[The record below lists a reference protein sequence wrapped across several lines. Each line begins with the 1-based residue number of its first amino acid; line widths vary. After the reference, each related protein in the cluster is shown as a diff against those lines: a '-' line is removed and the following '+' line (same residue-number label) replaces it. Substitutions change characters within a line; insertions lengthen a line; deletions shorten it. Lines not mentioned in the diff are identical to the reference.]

1 MKWLIKKVVKFG
13 LWLLGLGILAGAV
26 ALAAVVFYLEPKLP
40 PIDSLKDV
48 SFQVP
53 LRVYSRDRK
62 LIAEFGEKR
71 RLPLTYDELPEQLVQ
86 AFLAAEDHRFFQHP
100 GVDYQGLL
108 RAATQLILTGE
119 KKQGGSTITMQV
131 ARNFF
136 LTRKKTYVRK
146 LNEILLALKIERELS
161 KEKIL
166 ELYANKIYL
175 GHRSYGVGAAAQV
188 YYGSRLD
195 ELNLAQLAMIAGL
208 PKAPSRYNPV
218 TNPKRA
224 LERRNY
230 VLGNMR
236 DLGYITTAEYR
247 QAVAE
252 PVTAALHSAAVE
264 VEAPYVAEMVRAEM
278 IGRYGDSIYTSG
290 YSVYTTIDSR
300 LQEAAN
306 RALRKALLEYDLRHG
321 YRGPERRLSLTG
333 DETDADLDV
342 LLKGSDR
349 LPELRA
355 GIVTAVAERSA
366 EVYVGDGE
374 RIGIPWEGLKWA
386 RPYKT
391 ENRRGAAPKK
401 AADVVR
407 PGDLVRITR
416 VTVTDSKSGKSRSY
430 WRLAQSPQVE
440 GALVSL
446 DPDDGA
452 ILALTGGYD
461 YYRNKFNRAT
471 QAERQPG
478 SGFKAFIYSAALEA
492 GFTPASLINDAPVV
506 FDDPSLEGA
515 WRPENYSGKFFGPTR
530 LRYALTKSRNLV
542 SIRLLRA
549 MGIEFA
555 LQHIARFGFDPDTL
569 PHNLSLALGSGA
581 VTPLQ
586 MAAGYAILANGG
598 YRVEPYFIERIEDA
612 QHQVLF
618 QAQPLRVCRE
628 CGDGGPQASTGTNPD
643 DAGEEDAGKEGTG
656 KGDTGRIAPRVISK
670 QNWYLMNSMM
680 RDVVRFGTARRA
692 RALGRND
699 LAGKTGTTNDQKDAW
714 FNGFNRSLVA
724 IAWVGFDSAKPLGR
738 GEVGGRAA
746 LPAWMAYMKEALKG
760 VEEVPLEMPEGIT
773 TVRIDPRTGKRAHAG
788 QKDAIF
794 EVFRVENA
802 PTEQA
807 PAPVAVDQAAPDGA
821 PGTGAVDSD
830 EDPF

>member
-1 MKWLIKKVVKFG
+1 MKWPIKFLKFS
-13 LWLLGLGILAGAV
+13 LWLVGLGAVVGAI
-26 ALAAVVFYLEPKLP
+26 ALAAVFFYLEPKLP

-71 RLPLTYDELPEQLVQ
+71 RLPLSYDELPERLVQ
-86 AFLAAEDHRFFQHP
+86 AFLAAEDHRFFEHP

-108 RAATQLILTGE
+108 RAATQLILTGK

-166 ELYANKIYL
+166 ELYVNKIYL

-188 YYGSRLD
+188 YYGKKLD
-195 ELNLAQLAMIAGL
+195 QLNLAQLAMIAGL

-218 TNPKRA
+218 TNPQRA
-224 LERRNY
+224 LERRDY

-236 DLGYITTAEYR
+236 DLGFISDAEYR
-247 QAVAE
+247 QAKAE
-252 PVTAALHSAAVE
+252 PVTASLHSAAIE

-278 IGRYGDSIYTSG
+278 IGRYGETIYTSG

-300 LQEAAN
+300 LQRAAN
-306 RALRKALLEYDLRHG
+306 EALRSALLAYDQRHG
-321 YRGPERRLSLTG
+321 YRGPEQHLELTG
-333 DETDADLDV
+333 EETDQELD
-342 LLKGSDR
+342 
-349 LPELRA
+349 ELIEARPRA
-355 GIVTAVAERSA
+355 PALRTGVVVAVDKRSVQ
-366 EVYVGDGE
+366 VYLGNGE
-374 RIGIPWEGLKWA
+374 RAEIPWEGLKWA
-386 RPYKT
+386 RPYVN
-391 ENRRGAAPKK
+391 ENRRGPEPKQ
-401 AADVVR
+401 AADILQQGDIVR
-407 PGDLVRITR
+407 LARATR
-416 VTVTDSKSGKSRSY
+416 KVKTKKKGAKKQQEETVSY
-430 WRLAQSPQVE
+430 WRLAQVPQVE
-440 GALVSL
+440 GALISL
-446 DPDDGA
+446 DPNDGA
-452 ILALTGGYD
+452 ILALIGGYD
-461 YYRNKFNRAT
+461 YYRNKFNRVT
-471 QAERQPG
+471 QAKRQPG

-555 LQHIARFGFDPDTL
+555 LKHIALFGFDPATL

-612 QHQVLF
+612 SQKVLF
-618 QAQPLRVCRE
+618 QADPLRVCPE
-628 CGDGGPQASTGTNPD
+628 CV
-643 DAGEEDAGKEGTG
+643 AGEQGSRDSAGEGQTQIG
-656 KGDTGRIAPRVISK
+656 SDGEERVAPRVISP

-692 RALGRND
+692 RALGRHD

-714 FNGFNRSLVA
+714 FNGFNRNLVA

-746 LPAWMAYMKEALKG
+746 LPAWMAYMGEALKG
-760 VEEVPLEMPEGIT
+760 VEEIPLEMPEGIT
-773 TVRIDPRTGKRAHAG
+773 MVRIDPKTGKLARTG

-794 EVFRVENA
+794 EVFRVENV
-802 PTEQA
+802 PQEQSPPAA
-807 PAPVAVDQAAPDGA
+807 PAAGATTTPGETAPATDDAG
-821 PGTGAVDSD
+821 